1 MTAKNSISLLISL
14 FLLASAQAEVLAW
27 RANPGQQFGARTIQK
42 ESVIGLNAVTVKPDI
57 VTDTT
62 MNQEEAAKNKST
74 IAFLS
79 GIPSFSAESV
89 DTGSVWTEKANVSYN
104 LKSFGIEKPVSIQVT
119 VTYRL
124 LEVKDINALSYYHI
138 LAEWNPMWIP
148 DGKASK
154 RSGIARIS
162 GHATMDIL
170 WDNRSGG
177 PKQIS
182 LSDETLYRFTENSQL
197 LDRKEISQDFK
208 TVTEIVRAQVVKQ
221 LTEQIAS
228 QKVENVEVKQ
238 SNEGIVLSI
247 DNIQFEAESAT
258 LAASEKT
265 KLTRIGNLL
274 SSLKDRKLSVVG
286 HAANV
291 AGSTPDELLKLSSDR
306 AQSVADFLVQSGIKQ
321 SDMIV
326 SSGLGGTKPIASN
339 DTAEGRSKNRRV
351 EIVIMDEAL
360 NPRSSEALN
369 QRSSE
374 EQKQ

>member
-1 MTAKNSISLLISL
+1 MTAKKSIGLLVSLV
-14 FLLASAQAEVLAW
+14 LLASAQAEVLAW
-27 RANPGQQFGARTIQK
+27 RVNPGQQFGAKITQK
-42 ESVIGLNAVTVKPDI
+42 ESIIGLNAVTVKPTV

-62 MNQEEAAKNKST
+62 MNQEEVAKNRST
-74 IAFLS
+74 IAYLT
-79 GIPSFSAESV
+79 GIPTFSPKSV
-89 DTGSVWTEKANVSYN
+89 EPGDVWKDKANISYN
-104 LKSFGIEKPVSIQVT
+104 LKSFGIDKPVSLSVT

-124 LEVKDINALSYYHI
+124 AEITEIESLSYYHI
-138 LAEWNPMWIP
+138 IAEWNPMWIP
-148 DGKASK
+148 DAKTTK

-162 GHATMDIL
+162 GHSTMDIL

-182 LSDETLYRFTENSQL
+182 LTDETQYRFAENTQL
-197 LDRKEISQDFK
+197 FDRKEVSQDFK

-221 LTEQIAS
+221 LTEQIAT

-247 DNIQFEAESAT
+247 ENIQFDAESAT
-258 LAASEKT
+258 LAASEKA

-274 SSLKDRKLSVVG
+274 SSLKNRKLSVIG

-291 AGSTPDELLKLSSDR
+291 AGSNPDELLKLSSDR
-306 AQSVADFLVQSGIKQ
+306 AQSVADFLVQTGIKQ
-321 SDMIV
+321 PDMIV
-326 SSGLGGTKPIASN
+326 SSGMGGTKPLASN

-360 NPRSSEALN
+360 S
-369 QRSSE
+369 QRSLE
-374 EQKQ
+374 EAKE